1 MDIQVFW
8 RKRIKYLKNKNIK
21 VFLPKKNKY
30 IYKNNLGNIIYCMG
44 THEAT
49 LNPIKALNGNLLAAS
64 KILFNNKFKSFTY
77 LSSIRVYSLNKKTN
91 ENDQIILNNKENDL
105 YFKIL
110 KLTAEKMCLQIN
122 NPKIRIVRISNIYG
136 HNFKKQK
143 YLLPTLIRNAKLNK
157 KTLITINKNTKKNY
171 LHVADAI
178 SVILKIISRGKKRL
192 YNVASDKMISL
203 NYIIETIN
211 ESQINVYYS
220 EEAKIEVKI
229 KLT

>member
-1 MDIQVFW
+1 M
-8 RKRIKYLKNKNIK
+8 
-21 VFLPKKNKY
+21 
-30 IYKNNLGNIIYCMG
+30 
-44 THEAT
+44 
-49 LNPIKALNGNLLAAS
+49 NPIKALNGNLLAAS

-136 HNFKKQK
+136 HNFKNKK

-157 KTLITINKNTKKNY
+157 KTLITINKNTKK
-171 LHVADAI
+171 
-178 SVILKIISRGKKRL
+178 II
-192 YNVASDKMISL
+192 YM
-203 NYIIETIN
+203 
-211 ESQINVYYS
+211 
-220 EEAKIEVKI
+220 
-229 KLT
+229 